1 MQDDETL
8 AFYATNAAAYAQATR
23 GAPPPMLA
31 AFLDALPPRASIL
44 ELGTGSGRDAR
55 TMLDRGFRLTATDGS
70 ADLAHEASTYL
81 DHPVD
86 VMRFA
91 DLDAQGL
98 YDGVWASASL
108 LHVPAAEL
116 SGILA
121 RVHRAL
127 TPGGLFVASYKAG
140 DGPGRDDLGR
150 YYNYPDRHTLECDY
164 AFAAT
169 WQSVAIT
176 SRMGRGYDN
185 APTQWLWVTA
195 RR

>member
-31 AFLDALPPRASIL
+31 AFLDA
-44 ELGTGSGRDAR
+44 
-55 TMLDRGFRLTATDGS
+55 
-70 ADLAHEASTYL
+70 
-81 DHPVD
+81 
-86 VMRFA
+86 
-91 DLDAQGL
+91 
-98 YDGVWASASL
+98 
-108 LHVPAAEL
+108 
-116 SGILA
+116 
-121 RVHRAL
+121 
-127 TPGGLFVASYKAG
+127 SYKAG

-150 YYNYPDRHTLECDY
+150 YYNYPDLHTLECDY
-164 AFAAT
+164 AFAAK

-185 APTQWLWVTA
+185 APTRWLWVTA